1 MNILLDTHYLLW
13 AFLDTHRIEKRLMDI
28 ILAEDNE
35 IFYSQASLWE
45 ISIKYNL
52 GKLVFEGISPE
63 DLYREIENSFLRCRT
78 FTNDELISFYRL
90 PIEHRDPFDRILVW
104 QAITSDY
111 FFLSSDGKADA
122 YTKYGLKILH

>member
-13 AFLDTHRIEKRLMDI
+13 AFLDTYRIEKRLMDI

-45 ISIKYNL
+45 ISIKYKL

-122 YTKYGLKILH
+122 YAKYGLKILH